1 MRKSYEILLIA
12 LTCAFLV
19 RPSLSEAGDL
29 GEILFDCYHVNFA
42 WGYTLKGFY
51 IDGDGMIYTYD
62 RKGDPWLPDSVQKG
76 SHSYPGPDLMSKFRN
91 RKSAGRID
99 PSIVKQKIALIRPA
113 SRGEIFR
120 QHQAYDAG
128 WSGCVAYLF
137 DERADAYTAI
147 LLGAE
152 GDFLERN
159 SSQEAKSL
167 LLWLRSLQ
175 IRNDDPS

>member
-1 MRKSYEILLIA
+1 MRKSYEILVLV
-12 LTCAFLV
+12 LTCVFLV
-19 RPSLSEAGDL
+19 RPGLSKASDL

-51 IDGDGMIYTYD
+51 IDGDGKIYTYD
-62 RKGDPWLPDSVQKG
+62 RKGDPWLPESVQKG

-91 RKSAGRID
+91 PKSAGSID
-99 PSIVKQKIALIRPA
+99 PSIIKQKIALNRPA

-128 WSGCVAYLF
+128 WFGCVAYLF
-137 DERADAYTAI
+137 DKHADTYTAI

-159 SSQEAKSL
+159 SSREAKSL

-175 IRNDDPS
+175 ISNDDPA

>member
-1 MRKSYEILLIA
+1 MRKSYEILA
-12 LTCAFLV
+12 FVLTFVFLV
-19 RPSLSEAGDL
+19 RPSLSEALDL

-42 WGYTLKGFY
+42 WGYTLNGFY
-51 IDGDGMIYTYD
+51 IDGDGRIYTYD

-76 SHSYPGPDLMSKFRN
+76 SHSYPEPDLMSKFKN
-91 RKSAGRID
+91 RKSAGRIK
-99 PSIVKQKIALIRPA
+99 PSIIKEKIALIRPA
-113 SRGEIFR
+113 SQGEIST
-120 QHQAYDAG
+120 QHQAYDSG

-137 DERADAYTAI
+137 DEHADTYTAI
-147 LLGAE
+147 ILGAE

-175 IRNDDPS
+175 ISNDDPG

>member
-1 MRKSYEILLIA
+1 MQKSYEILVLA
-12 LTCAFLV
+12 LTCVFLV
-19 RPSLSEAGDL
+19 RPGLSEASDL
-29 GEILFDCYHVNFA
+29 GKILFDCYHVNFA

-51 IDGDGMIYTYD
+51 IDGDGKIYTYD

-76 SHSYPGPDLMSKFRN
+76 SHSYPGPDLMSKFSN
-91 RKSAGRID
+91 PKSAGRID
-99 PSIVKQKIALIRPA
+99 SSIIKQKSGLIRPA

-120 QHQAYDAG
+120 QQQAYDAG

-137 DERADAYTAI
+137 DKHTDTYTAI

-152 GDFLERN
+152 GDFLEKN
-159 SSQEAKSL
+159 SSREAKSL

-175 IRNDDPS
+175 IRNDDPA